1 MLTVYGDIQSG
12 NSYKI
17 RLLLTLLYE
26 PHNWQNPTPSS
37 TSSLKALTTSPT
49 IPGCSAWQ
57 EYRVTS
63 A

>member
-12 NSYKI
+12 NCYKI

-49 IPGCSAWQ
+49 IHCCSAWQ
-57 EYRVTS
+57 EYQVRS